1 LINEAERHGF
11 DMWRLIGV
19 TWHAAINALATHRT
33 EDVDPTV
40 LDAHIAT
47 FAASLNALRNMEVN
61 IFTTMLD
68 GILGRL
74 LVEAGEPE
82 QARERLDIGLTLAHD
97 TGMCF
102 YDAEL
107 LRLRAHTHDDLA
119 ARQSEINH
127 ALELARRQTAT
138 LFELRAA
145 LDAFEV
151 RGRAAALAVVD
162 AANRIPAN
170 AAWPEIV
177 RARAVVGDLRGT
189 GVQ

>member
-1 LINEAERHGF
+1 
-11 DMWRLIGV
+11 
-19 TWHAAINALATHRT
+19 
-33 EDVDPTV
+33 
-40 LDAHIAT
+40 
-47 FAASLNALRNMEVN
+47 
-61 IFTTMLD
+61 
-68 GILGRL
+68 
-74 LVEAGEPE
+74 
-82 QARERLDIGLTLAHD
+82 
-97 TGMCF
+97 MCF

-151 RGRAAALAVVD
+151 RGRAAASAVVD

-170 AAWPEIV
+170 AAWPEIF